1 MKFNSLVSAGIGL
14 RQKLARFPAENLCCC
29 LLVVMGVNLFSN
41 ARREA
46 PTNDELVHIPA
57 GYYSLVRPD
66 FRLNPEHPPLVKMW
80 ACLPLLIIR
89 PTVYAF
95 PDGASE
101 ESGSFTVRASREFW
115 QANQGRF
122 KTITFW
128 TRAPVVLLTL
138 ALGLL
143 IFVYGRQFFGARA
156 AVLSVALFSLE
167 PTILAHG
174 WIVHTD
180 VAAAFGYLLFLAVL
194 QAYYSAP
201 TLSRAFCFG
210 LVTGLALL
218 IKFSLVILIPI
229 FFCALFYLAIRAHRF
244 GSSRR
249 QIILQSCLAC
259 AVVIGLINAAYYFQH
274 SALAR
279 PEVDWLAQIA
289 GTPLVAERIVTL
301 FNLLSRI
308 FPTYY
313 VFGLYAVFAHN
324 HFGHPASLLGQYS
337 SFGWW
342 YYFPVAFVLKT
353 SLPFLL
359 LSVAAVGWALWAA
372 FLRREKKLIPLL
384 LGLAIYLALSMTSNI
399 NIGIRHLAPVF
410 PFLFLLGGAF
420 LDRLL
425 KSTRVKTAAIVVV
438 VLLGW
443 MLVDGIRAYPNYLSF
458 TNSLTFG
465 KPAWAL
471 LSDSNV
477 EWGQNIGELARYL
490 KARRETSLAGSM
502 SASWVSPPLYGIKLL
517 DFAPPDL
524 QSLRTK
530 YVAIGA
536 GFLNG
541 SAIPP
546 GLKDANGIEITE
558 EQRRNYFSKYRTL
571 RPEKVFGKS
580 IYLYRKPE

>member
-1 MKFNSLVSAGIGL
+1 MFSRFSAETAG
-14 RQKLARFPAENLCCC
+14 CC
-29 LLVVMGVNLFSN
+29 LLLVMGANLFSN
-41 ARREA
+41 AWRAA

-57 GYYSLVRPD
+57 GYHSLVQPD

-89 PTVYAF
+89 PKISAS
-95 PDGASE
+95 PHGAGE
-101 ESGSFTVRASREFW
+101 EFARFTSLAAIEFW
-115 QANQGRF
+115 QTNQGRF
-122 KTITFW
+122 KMITFW
-128 TRAPVVLLTL
+128 ARVPMVFLTL
-138 ALGLL
+138 ALGAL
-143 IFVYGRQFFGARA
+143 IFVYGRHFFGARA

-167 PTILAHG
+167 PTMLAHG

-180 VAAAFGYLLFLAVL
+180 IAAAFGYLLFLAAL
-194 QAYYSAP
+194 QAYYRAP

-210 LVTGLALL
+210 LATGLALL
-218 IKFSLVILIPI
+218 TKFSLVILIPI

-249 QIILQSCLAC
+249 QAILQGCLAC
-259 AVVIGLINAAYYFQH
+259 SVVLSLINAAYYFQH

-279 PEVDWLAQIA
+279 PEADWLAQTA
-289 GTPLVAERIVTL
+289 ATPFVAERIIALV
-301 FNLLSRI
+301 NLLSTVI
-308 FPTYY
+308 PTYY
-313 VFGLYAVFAHN
+313 VFGLYSVFVHN
-324 HFGHPASLLGQYS
+324 HFGHSASLLGQYS

-342 YYFPVAFVLKT
+342 YYFPVAFALKT

-359 LSVAAVGWALWAA
+359 LSVGAVCWALWIAV
-372 FLRREKKLIPLL
+372 LRRGRKLIPLL
-384 LGLAIYLALSMTSNI
+384 LGLGLYLALSMSSNI
-399 NIGIRHLAPVF
+399 NIGVRHLAPVF

-425 KSTRVKTAAIVVV
+425 KSTRVKAAAIAVV

-477 EWGQNIGELARYL
+477 EWGQDIGELARYL
-490 KARRETSLAGSM
+490 KARGETSLVGSLSAG
-502 SASWVSPPLYGIKLL
+502 WVTPPLYGIRLL
-517 DFAPPDL
+517 DFAPRDL
-524 QSLRTK
+524 QSSSTK

-541 SAIPP
+541 STVPP
-546 GLKDANGIEITE
+546 GLKDANGFEIPE
-558 EQRRNYFSKYRTL
+558 EQRRNYFARYRTL
-571 RPEKVFGKS
+571 RPEKVFGNS